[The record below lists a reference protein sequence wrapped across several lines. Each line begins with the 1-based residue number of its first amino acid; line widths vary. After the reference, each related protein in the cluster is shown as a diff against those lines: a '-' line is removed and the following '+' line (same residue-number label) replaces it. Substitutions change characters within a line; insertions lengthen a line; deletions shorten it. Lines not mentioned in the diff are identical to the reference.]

1 VPSAPFRYQSED
13 EDSARW
19 LGFRFRPGDIV
30 ISSRRR
36 TGTTWMQMICALL
49 IFGRPELPA
58 PLWHLSPWLDHLIV
72 PADLVHGR
80 LAEQPHRRF
89 IKTHTPLDGIPLDP
103 RVTYI
108 VTARHPLDTFVSLRH
123 HLDNIEGARFQEL
136 IGPAAPGGPDE
147 PVHDSLLR
155 WIADDGDPRVYP
167 ESLRAVMA
175 HLSGAWARRTEPNVL
190 LVHYD
195 DLCADLEGQMRGI
208 AWRLGI
214 AVPERAWPALI
225 HAGTF
230 EQMRDRSD
238 QLVPSARP
246 APPTADHPPAH
257 PAHPPA
263 RVPATPP
270 HPPADPARPPA
281 NPAHVP
287 ADPAHFP
294 ADPAH
299 FPAAPARHPSAHPSE
314 HGIFTDTASFFRRGS
329 SGAGR
334 EILSDEELARYH
346 ARAAQLAPPDMLEW
360 LHSPSR

>member
-1 VPSAPFRYQSED
+1 MTVI
-13 EDSARW
+13 
-19 LGFRFRPGDIV
+19 PGV
-30 ISSRRR
+30 
-36 TGTTWMQMICALL
+36 C
-49 IFGRPELPA
+49 
-58 PLWHLSPWLDHLIV
+58 
-72 PADLVHGR
+72 
-80 LAEQPHRRF
+80 
-89 IKTHTPLDGIPLDP
+89 
-103 RVTYI
+103 
-108 VTARHPLDTFVSLRH
+108 
-123 HLDNIEGARFQEL
+123 
-136 IGPAAPGGPDE
+136 
-147 PVHDSLLR
+147 
-155 WIADDGDPRVYP
+155 P

-214 AVPERAWPALI
+214 AVPERAWPALTQ
-225 HAGTF
+225 AATF

-246 APPTADHPPAH
+246 APPPAIHPPAH

-263 RVPATPP
+263 APAHFPVTPP
-270 HPPADPARPPA
+270 RPPADLAHFPAAPPRPPADPARPPA
-281 NPAHVP
+281 DPARPP
-287 ADPAHFP
+287 ADPAQPP

-299 FPAAPARHPSAHPSE
+299 FPAAPARHPSARPSE
-314 HGIFTDTASFFRRGS
+314 HGIFLDTASFFRRGS